1 VLKTLTVSNFALIE
15 YASIDFASGLNILT
29 GETGAGKSILVDA
42 LNTVLGARVS
52 SESIRGG
59 SDFFRVEAV
68 FEIAAGSSLRGLLHD
83 QGIALED
90 DNSLIVSRHL
100 SRQGKGIILANG
112 CHIPLSILRQI
123 GAELVDMH
131 GQHENQ
137 ALLKPET
144 HLVLLDTFEPKI
156 KAALDEYRRIY
167 AAWCAATAD
176 MTQITSDSR
185 EREQRLD
192 MLSWQTGEIA
202 AAALLP
208 GEDNI
213 LEQEVLVLANGEK
226 IINGVSRSY
235 ALLSEGGKGFVG
247 VLSALAEIKKELEM
261 VVRFDAGV
269 QTQLA
274 AVTDGLY
281 QLQETASELRDY
293 CENLEFNPER
303 LAGLQERLDVVHKL
317 KKKYG
322 PTIAEILSYYQ
333 KAVTELA
340 AITNYEERLSE
351 LTAKIATLKQQ
362 LIASATELDRL
373 RRGSAQNLA
382 EQICSHLIHLGMPKA
397 RLIVDVKASDRYTAT
412 GLNEVVILFSA
423 NPGEE
428 PKPLQKIISGGEL
441 SRIALA
447 IKTVSAS
454 RDSVGTMVFDEVDT
468 GVGGQTAQMVAEKI
482 ALVSRDKQVLCIT
495 HLPQIAAM
503 ADYHISVEKII
514 EGERTKTAVKI
525 LGGEEH
531 KMEVTRMISG
541 DNVTPAALRNAAEMI
556 ATACTKKSKMVK

>member
-1 VLKTLTVSNFALIE
+1 MLKTLTVSNFALIE
-15 YASIDFASGLNILT
+15 HAAIDFAGGLNILT
-29 GETGAGKSILVDA
+29 GETGAGKSILVDS
-42 LNTVLGARVS
+42 LNTILGARVS
-52 SESIRGG
+52 VESIRGG
-59 SDFFRVEAV
+59 ADFFRVEAV
-68 FEIAAGSSLRGLLHD
+68 FEVAADSPLRGLLAD
-83 QGIALED
+83 QGIALEGD
-90 DNSLIVSRHL
+90 DTLIISRHL

-144 HLVLLDTFEPKI
+144 HLMLLDVFEPRI
-156 KAALDEYRRIY
+156 KVALEEYRRLY
-167 AAWCAATAD
+167 TAWCEANAAVEA
-176 MTQITSDSR
+176 ITSDSR
-185 EREQRLD
+185 QRDARLD

-202 AAALLP
+202 AADLRAD
-208 GEDNI
+208 EDDT
-213 LEQEVLVLANGEK
+213 LEQDILVLANAEK
-226 IINGVSRSY
+226 IVSGVSRSY

-247 VLSALAEIKKELEM
+247 ILSALAEIKKELET
-261 VVRFDAGV
+261 VARFDTSV
-269 QTQLA
+269 QSQLS

-293 CENLEFNPER
+293 CETIEFNPQK
-303 LAGLQERLDVVHKL
+303 LARLQERLDIIHKL

-322 PTIAEILSYYQ
+322 PTIPEILAYHQ
-333 KAVTELA
+333 QAMTELS
-340 AITNYEERLSE
+340 AITNYEERLAE
-351 LTAKIATLKQQ
+351 LTVKTAQLKEQ
-362 LIASATELDRL
+362 LAGSAAGLDRL
-373 RRGSAQNLA
+373 RRTAAKDMA
-382 EQICSHLIHLGMPKA
+382 EAICAHLGHLGMPKA
-397 RLIVDVKASDRYTAT
+397 RLAVDVRTVDRYTAT
-412 GLNEVVILFSA
+412 GANEVGILFSA

-428 PKPLQKIISGGEL
+428 PRPLQKVISGGEL

-482 ALVSRDKQVLCIT
+482 ALVSRDRQVLCVT

-503 ADYHISVEKII
+503 ADVHISVEKKV

-525 LGGEEH
+525 LAGEDH
-531 KMEVTRMISG
+531 QLEVTRMISG

-556 ATACTKKSKMVK
+556 ATAQSRKRKMVK